1 MNFLTDDPPIKLS
14 RFIED
19 TEYIHYLYPR
29 RLMDVKPKNQKEVNH
44 ENLSSCKNLDR
55 LPRGKLEKKI
65 LCVATS
71 GSLTNFAPISEE
83 KS

>member
-14 RFIED
+14 KFIAD

-29 RLMDVKPKNQKEVNH
+29 RLMDVKPKSQKEVNL
-44 ENLSSCKNLDR
+44 ENLSSCNNLDR

-65 LCVATS
+65 PS
-71 GSLTNFAPISEE
+71 GPIGGSLTNFALISKE
-83 KS
+83 KI